1 MRVYF
6 LRHGETDWNVLRRLQ
21 GSIDTPLNRTGIEQ
35 AKRWRRYFDR
45 LPLAGIYSSALDR
58 ALHTAHLATGRPAC
72 IIEEFNE
79 RSFGNWQGRTWAEL
93 ECTVSELDARWSDNA
108 FCPPGGESRSD
119 LFSRVQ
125 SALQQITSRHRSDDE
140 ILIVAHGAS
149 GHAILAILL
158 GHPIEARGS
167 LPILTNASLSIIEL
181 DSSSASLLASVL
193 SEELANSSSL

>member
-21 GSIDTPLNRTGIEQ
+21 GSIDTPLNQTGIEQ
-35 AKRWRRYFDR
+35 AKRWRGYFDR
-45 LPLAGIYSSALDR
+45 LRLAGIYSSALDR

-72 IIEEFNE
+72 IMEEFNE
-79 RSFGNWQGRTWAEL
+79 RSFGEWQGLTWPEL
-93 ECTVSELDARWSDNA
+93 ESTVSELDVRWRDNA

-125 SALQQITSRHRSDDE
+125 SALQQITSHHRSDDE
-140 ILIVAHGAS
+140 VLIVAHGAS

-167 LPILTNASLSIIEL
+167 LPNLTNASLTIIEL
-181 DSSSASLLASVL
+181 DSSSASLVASML
-193 SEELANSSSL
+193 CEELTTSAGL